1 MREQVSQSKKAT
13 TSFSIP
19 TLKQPTR
26 GFGLESLDT
35 APQATTEVESVNPI
49 LTHDIRR
56 ISLRP
61 QAKLSISQ
69 PGDFYEQ
76 QADSV
81 AQQVMRRMA
90 QPVNRQSI
98 QRQQASDPED
108 LQMKSVDNFHTS
120 WLQRQQAPEEEEI
133 PEDTEVQRSSMVQR
147 RPGMGG
153 IAATDDLETS
163 IQQSRGGGQPLADDI
178 KQPMEQAF
186 GADFSSVNIHTDNNS
201 DKLNKSI
208 QARAFTTGQDIFFR
222 QGEYSPGSNAGKE
235 LLAHELTHVVQQNG
249 STVQPKSFPNQAI
262 KNNKVQA
269 KALLTSPSSEQP
281 IQHQDIPQQ
290 QPEQDNQGELEQ
302 AALKPDTQNQQ
313 EQGQGQAQ
321 ADQGVVADTPPAD
334 EGGSANPPAAE
345 GGSPSI
351 GGDKAG
357 LESNSVN
364 QQVIPISAEDPGQ
377 ILEQLKNTPPTQA
390 FATYT
395 EAETASAQALENQRQ
410 ELQATI
416 PEIPAPTG
424 LSPKTVDAVPNKS
437 TPATAQL
444 TEQASAKQPPA
455 NPVADTLSKFSP
467 GGGLFSE
474 IAAAKS
480 SQGQDGDQVNTNA
493 GERPKVNLT
502 GEADPSQMDGEQGQ
516 SLQQVQA
523 TKGQAANSISQDFG
537 ENNIFPKASNETL
550 KANKELSKIAP
561 PNSQSGEIPP
571 ISGEIIGG
579 LNQGLTP
586 YYQEKIAPEQEKYLK
601 GKQKF
606 EADSGNAREDSKEK
620 ITSFNEEAKQKQLE
634 QQKQTQQEVAQ
645 ARQDWHTELDNT
657 EKDYQDKARK
667 ATKEQRQKIND
678 EKAKG
683 EKEADQ
689 KITEAEQKAQEEKK
703 KADETAAKEKE
714 KEKGKRK
721 RKSGWGKFW
730 GWVKKAVNAIVEGI
744 KKAVNAI
751 YDGLRKLVKAIFDA
765 VKTVVTAIIDAV
777 RTVIV
782 GLIKAFGEILKGLV
796 QIVFAAFPE
805 ISKKF
810 TDKIDQA
817 INKATEIVNAV
828 ADFLQ
833 KAVSSV
839 LDFLAETLDTLLGLV
854 QSLYNGALTVI
865 GMLIRGEFAELA
877 KRFSNLIEGAK
888 AMPSQFET
896 AGLEELMGGD
906 VDLDKPLAPAEL
918 AQAQAS
924 GVNIPGAE
932 GEGTSQTAAG
942 GEQLGP
948 PWTEE
953 NVGVD
958 AVEENMELSPEL
970 TAEVMQQ
977 TQGEGEIMLAE
988 SQDESRSMEA
998 IMSEATG
1005 EQQVGGELEQQEIFD
1020 DGLSP
1025 KQRASI
1031 KWELMK
1037 QGIKQWFSDNWPKLL
1052 AGLIAAAVV
1061 IIAAIVASGGA
1072 ILSALP
1078 MIMRVLTIVFAAD
1091 TIAKIGGYL
1100 RDYLSKSWEGDIQGG
1115 GKSLAKAL
1123 AAGAIELMMLLTF
1136 GAGKVAAK
1144 GAKAVAKGA
1153 KAVAKGTAK
1162 VVTKAFRGVIKGIKY
1177 VIDKGK
1183 VLFKGIAGTGVGKQ
1197 FKRLKDLGKGLLD
1210 RMRFKAFRIRVANGW
1225 FRLEGLINPWVLIA
1239 EGKIKTKFKD
1249 AHGNTQSVGKTTPE
1263 ATFIT
1268 DDELKAVNKGGK
1280 VETEG
1285 AIKEWEVHNYERT
1298 AAPGNGK
1305 TSKRKWGEVGDDLTG
1320 DHIPANA
1327 ALLKAKETEIYSL
1340 LENKTALNN
1349 ALNKLSTSKKDEIL
1363 QLLTKR
1369 VTDKNDIEK
1378 ISATII
1384 NANRRPTLSET
1395 SAITKSVREINKF
1408 KGEIENNAVTVVLKE
1423 KTHEDLSRTFG
1434 GRNTRAQIEGDAND
1448 LGKAFREDAEA
1459 IFKGLSS
1466 GKNSKGQFVGPGG
1479 ELNPEIIGA
1488 YMRAYTENLRKGVFS
1503 YSPEADKMFMD
1514 YLNKVKMG
1522 TTAPSGLTPSNL
1534 SNKHPLSSSTSTPNK
1549 KIKTTK

>member
-26 GFGLESLDT
+26 GFGLELLDT

-90 QPVNRQSI
+90 QPVNRQSV
-98 QRQQASDPED
+98 QRQQAPDPED

-147 RPGMGG
+147 RPSTGG

-186 GADFSSVNIHTDNNS
+186 GADFSSVNIHTDDNS

-290 QPEQDNQGELEQ
+290 QPEQDNQGALEQ
-302 AALKPDTQNQQ
+302 AALKPDTQNQE

-334 EGGSANPPAAE
+334 EGGSANPPPAE
-345 GGSPSI
+345 GGSPSL
-351 GGDKAG
+351 GADKAG

-390 FATYT
+390 CATYT
-395 EAETASAQALENQRQ
+395 QAETAAAQALENQRQ

-424 LSPKTVDAVPNKS
+424 LSPQMVDAAPNKS
-437 TPATAQL
+437 TPATAKS
-444 TEQASAKQPPA
+444 TEQASAEQPA
-455 NPVADTLSKFSP
+455 NPVANTLSKFSP
-467 GGGLFSE
+467 GGGLFSAIAKHSVG
-474 IAAAKS
+474 IAAVKS

-571 ISGEIIGG
+571 ISGEIVGG

-586 YYQEKIAPEQEKYLK
+586 YYQSKIAPEQEKYLK

-606 EADSGNAREDSKEK
+606 DVDSYKTREDSNQQ
-620 ITSFNEEAKQKQLE
+620 INSVNQEAKQKQLE

-645 ARQDWHTELDNT
+645 ARQDWHSELDNT
-657 EKDYQDKARK
+657 EKDYQDKAGK

-689 KITEAEQKAQEEKK
+689 KITEAEQEAADKK
-703 KADETAAKEKE
+703 KQAEEDAAKEKE
-714 KEKGKRK
+714 KEKGE
-721 RKSGWGKFW
+721 RKSGWDKFW
-730 GWVKKAVNAIVEGI
+730 GGVKDIGSAIVEGI

-751 YDGLRKLVKAIFDA
+751 YDGLRKVVKAIFDA

-839 LDFLAETLDTLLGLV
+839 LDFLAKTLDTLLGLV

-932 GEGTSQTAAG
+932 GEGTSQTAPG

-1005 EQQVGGELEQQEIFD
+1005 QQQVGGELEQQEIFD

-1025 KQRASI
+1025 KERAGI
-1031 KWELMK
+1031 KWGLMK
-1037 QGIKQWFSDNWPKLL
+1037 EGIKQWFSDNWPKLL
-1052 AGLIAAAVV
+1052 AGLIAAAAV

-1072 ILSALP
+1072 VLSALP
-1078 MIMRVLTIVFAAD
+1078 MIMNILTVVFAAD

-1123 AAGAIELMMLLTF
+1123 AAGAIELIMLLTF
-1136 GAGKVAAK
+1136 EAGKVAAK

-1210 RMRFKAFRIRVANGW
+1210 RMRFKAFRIRATNGW
-1225 FRLEGLINPWVLIA
+1225 FRLEGLVNPWVLIA
-1239 EGKIKTKFKD
+1239 EGNITKV
-1249 AHGNTQSVGKTTPE
+1249 AEG
-1263 ATFIT
+1263 
-1268 DDELKAVNKGGK
+1268 
-1280 VETEG
+1280 TEG
-1285 AIKEWEVHNYERT
+1285 AIKVSDDQLKIIEKLSPDARQALSKLKQEQVDQLVKLLNKDSSNADDLLKQYFYKAKKGKAELPDDVASKLEESLDNFNIVKDRGYPYGFEKIEDFQSFKNELNSALGRYDIPTGDIRIHGSAVHKTTPGDLDVAIIVNDKQFKELGERFI
-1298 AAPGNGK
+1298 ANSNQEKVAKSIAKELEQGKIPSYRFRPGEGK
-1305 TSKRKWGEVGDDLTG
+1305 TIVTSVYG
-1320 DHIPANA
+1320 
-1327 ALLKAKETEIYSL
+1327 KAG
-1340 LENKTALNN
+1340 
-1349 ALNKLSTSKKDEIL
+1349 KL
-1363 QLLTKR
+1363 
-1369 VTDKNDIEK
+1369 EK
-1378 ISATII
+1378 IQVSLIRQGSSFDI
-1384 NANRRPTLSET
+1384 GPY
-1395 SAITKSVREINKF
+1395 F
-1408 KGEIENNAVTVVLKE
+1408 P
-1423 KTHEDLSRTFG
+1423 LSR
-1434 GRNTRAQIEGDAND
+1434 
-1448 LGKAFREDAEA
+1448 
-1459 IFKGLSS
+1459 
-1466 GKNSKGQFVGPGG
+1466 
-1479 ELNPEIIGA
+1479 
-1488 YMRAYTENLRKGVFS
+1488 
-1503 YSPEADKMFMD
+1503 
-1514 YLNKVKMG
+1514 
-1522 TTAPSGLTPSNL
+1522 
-1534 SNKHPLSSSTSTPNK
+1534 
-1549 KIKTTK
+1549 

>member
-147 RPGMGG
+147 RPSMGG

-334 EGGSANPPAAE
+334 EGGSANPPPAE

-523 TKGQAANSISQDFG
+523 VKGEAANSISQDFG

-550 KANKELSKIAP
+550 KANKEISKIAP
-561 PNSQSGEIPP
+561 PNSQSGEIPT

-657 EKDYQDKARK
+657 EKDYQDKAGK

-714 KEKGKRK
+714 KEKGE
-721 RKSGWGKFW
+721 RKSGWDKFW
-730 GWVKKAVNAIVEGI
+730 GGVKDIGSAIVEGI
-744 KKAVNAI
+744 KNAVNAI
-751 YDGLRKLVKAIFDA
+751 YDGLRKVVKAIFDA

-796 QIVFAAFPE
+796 KIVFAAFPE

-817 INKATEIVNAV
+817 INKATEIVNAA

-839 LDFLAETLDTLLGLV
+839 LDFLAKTLDTLLGLV
-854 QSLYNGALTVI
+854 QSLYNGVLTVI

-877 KRFSNLIEGAK
+877 KRFGNLIEGAK
-888 AMPSQFET
+888 AMPPQFET
-896 AGLEELMGGD
+896 AGIEELMGGD
-906 VDLDKPLAPAEL
+906 VDLDKPLAPEEL
-918 AQAQAS
+918 AQAQQA
-924 GVNIPGAE
+924 GVSIPDKAAKDTPQT
-932 GEGTSQTAAG
+932 GEI
-942 GEQLGP
+942 GEMP
-948 PWTEE
+948 SAPWSEE

-958 AVEENMELSPEL
+958 AVENDMELSQEL
-970 TAEVMQQ
+970 TDDLMQQ
-977 TQGEGEIMLAE
+977 TNGEGEVMLAE

-998 IMSEATG
+998 IISEATG
-1005 EQQVGGELEQQEIFD
+1005 EQQVGAEQEQQQQIPD

-1025 KQRASI
+1025 KQRASV

-1052 AGLIAAAVV
+1052 AGLIAAAAV

-1078 MIMRVLTIVFAAD
+1078 MIMQILSIVFAAD

-1239 EGKIKTKFKD
+1239 EGKIKTEFKG

-1349 ALNKLSTSKKDEIL
+1349 APNKLSDRKKDEIL

-1369 VTDKNDIEK
+1369 ATNKTDIQK
-1378 ISATII
+1378 ISETIK
-1384 NANRRPTLSET
+1384 NAKGAPLTTDET
-1395 SAITKSVREINKF
+1395 NAIKNSVKEINKF

-1434 GRNTRAQIEGDAND
+1434 GRNTRAQIEGDAKD
-1448 LGKAFREDAEA
+1448 LGKAFEKDAEA
-1459 IFKGLSS
+1459 IFKGLHD
-1466 GKNSKGQFVGPGG
+1466 KG
-1479 ELNPEIIGA
+1479 ELNPEIVGA
-1488 YMRAYTENLRKGVFS
+1488 YMRAYRENLRKGVFS
-1503 YSPEADKMFMD
+1503 YSPEADKMFVD
-1514 YLNKVKMG
+1514 YLNKV
-1522 TTAPSGLTPSNL
+1522 TIRTPL
-1534 SNKHPLSSSTSTPNK
+1534 PTV
-1549 KIKTTK
+1549 

>member
-1 MREQVSQSKKAT
+1 MREQVGQNKKAT

-26 GFGLESLDT
+26 GFGLESLDI

-49 LTHDIRR
+49 LTHDISR

-98 QRQQASDPED
+98 QRQQAPDPED

-120 WLQRQQAPEEEEI
+120 WLQRQQAPEEEELQMKPLVNTITPLVQRQQAPDPEDLQMKSVDNSHTSWLQRQQEPEEEEI

-147 RPGMGG
+147 RPSTGG

-186 GADFSSVNIHTDNNS
+186 GADFSSVNIHTDDNS

-249 STVQPKSFPNQAI
+249 SAVQPKSFPNQAI

-334 EGGSANPPAAE
+334 EGGANPPPAE
-345 GGSPSI
+345 GGSPSL

-395 EAETASAQALENQRQ
+395 EAETAAAQALENQRQ
-410 ELQATI
+410 KLQATI

-424 LSPKTVDAVPNKS
+424 LSPQMVDAAPNKS
-437 TPATAQL
+437 TPATAQS
-444 TEQASAKQPPA
+444 TEQASAEQPA
-455 NPVADTLSKFSP
+455 NPVANTLSKFSP
-467 GGGLFSE
+467 GGGLFSAIAKHSVG
-474 IAAAKS
+474 IAAVKS
-480 SQGQDGDQVNTNA
+480 SQVQDNDQVNTNA
-493 GERPKVNLT
+493 QDRPKVNLT
-502 GEADPSQMDGEQGQ
+502 GEADPSQMNGEQGQ

-523 TKGQAANSISQDFG
+523 TKGQAVNSISQDFG

-561 PNSQSGEIPP
+561 PNSQSGEIPT
-571 ISGEIIGG
+571 ISGEIVGG

-586 YYQEKIAPEQEKYLK
+586 YYQSKIAPEQEKYLK

-606 EADSGNAREDSKEK
+606 DVDSYKTREDSNQQ
-620 ITSFNEEAKQKQLE
+620 INSVNQEAKQKQLE

-645 ARQDWHTELDNT
+645 ARQDWHSELDNT
-657 EKDYQDKARK
+657 EKDYQDKAGK

-689 KITEAEQKAQEEKK
+689 KITEAEQEAADKK
-703 KADETAAKEKE
+703 KQAEEDAAKEKE
-714 KEKGKRK
+714 KEKGE
-721 RKSGWGKFW
+721 RKSGWDKFW
-730 GWVKKAVNAIVEGI
+730 GGVKDIGSAIVEGI

-839 LDFLAETLDTLLGLV
+839 LDFLAKTLDTLLGLV

-932 GEGTSQTAAG
+932 GEGTSQTAPG

-1078 MIMRVLTIVFAAD
+1078 MIMKVLTIVFAAD

-1123 AAGAIELMMLLTF
+1123 AAGAIELIMWLTF
-1136 GAGKVAAK
+1136 EAGKVAAK

-1177 VIDKGK
+1177 VIEKGK

-1210 RMRFKAFRIRVANGW
+1210 RMRFKGFRVRVANRR
-1225 FRLEGLINPWVLIA
+1225 FRLEGLVNPWVLIA
-1239 EGKIKTKFKD
+1239 EGQIKELRSKPSDTNQRGLLNVTDEQLEILKEAKEITLPTLKSYEQARNKALDLIGGSVPDSQPLIGRLGPSAGKGKIIGF
-1249 AHGNTQSVGKTTPE
+1249 QSADRKVRVRLDYDPVKGTHFNVE
-1263 ATFIT
+1263 DFRA
-1268 DDELKAVNKGGK
+1268 GGK
-1280 VETEG
+1280 VKIAVPFTGDE
-1285 AIKEWEVHNYERT
+1285 
-1298 AAPGNGK
+1298 K
-1305 TSKRKWGEVGDDLTG
+1305 TFKSYLKLINKWG
-1320 DHIPANA
+1320 
-1327 ALLKAKETEIYSL
+1327 
-1340 LENKTALNN
+1340 
-1349 ALNKLSTSKKDEIL
+1349 
-1363 QLLTKR
+1363 
-1369 VTDKNDIEK
+1369 
-1378 ISATII
+1378 
-1384 NANRRPTLSET
+1384 TL
-1395 SAITKSVREINKF
+1395 F
-1408 KGEIENNAVTVVLKE
+1408 
-1423 KTHEDLSRTFG
+1423 
-1434 GRNTRAQIEGDAND
+1434 
-1448 LGKAFREDAEA
+1448 
-1459 IFKGLSS
+1459 
-1466 GKNSKGQFVGPGG
+1466 
-1479 ELNPEIIGA
+1479 
-1488 YMRAYTENLRKGVFS
+1488 
-1503 YSPEADKMFMD
+1503 
-1514 YLNKVKMG
+1514 
-1522 TTAPSGLTPSNL
+1522 
-1534 SNKHPLSSSTSTPNK
+1534 
-1549 KIKTTK
+1549 